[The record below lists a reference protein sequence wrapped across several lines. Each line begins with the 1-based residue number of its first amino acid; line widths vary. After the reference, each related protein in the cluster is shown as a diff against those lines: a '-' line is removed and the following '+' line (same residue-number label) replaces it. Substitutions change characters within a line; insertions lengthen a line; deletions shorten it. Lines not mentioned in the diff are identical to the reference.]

1 MTKVSPFVIVS
12 IAAVVMSGSLAKA
25 STPTVVA
32 SDPSQQSPASE
43 VAAAGS
49 ILAAIKSEQT
59 SIVVAEPKCG
69 DGTTLR
75 GAFVMETPQRAG
87 FPLTATT
94 FASPRGTF
102 TSITTTGDESEAVIG
117 EIAKTLNNRA
127 DNYVKRLLRNC
138 SL

>member
-1 MTKVSPFVIVS
+1 MTKVSAFVIVS
-12 IAAVVMSGSLAKA
+12 IAAALMSASSARA
-25 STPTVVA
+25 STPAAVTT
-32 SDPSQQSPASE
+32 SPSQQPSGG

-49 ILAAIKSEQT
+49 FLAAIKSEQT
-59 SIVVAEPKCG
+59 SIILQEPKCG

-75 GAFVMETPQRAG
+75 GAFVMETPQRDG

-94 FASPRGTF
+94 FVSPRGTF
-102 TSITTTGDESEAVIG
+102 TTITTTGDESEAVIG
-117 EIAKTLNNRA
+117 EIARTLNNRA

>member
-1 MTKVSPFVIVS
+1 MTKVSAFVIVS
-12 IAAVVMSGSLAKA
+12 VAAAVMSASSAMA
-25 STPTVVA
+25 STPSAITA
-32 SDPSQQSPASE
+32 NPPQQTPASGI
-43 VAAAGS
+43 AAAGS
-49 ILAAIKSEQT
+49 FLAAIKSEQT
-59 SIVVAEPKCG
+59 SIILQEPKCG
-69 DGTTLR
+69 DGTTLS

-117 EIAKTLNNRA
+117 EIARTLNDRA